1 MVRGLPLPLAVLA
14 LGLGLSGCGGPDGGT
29 QPSGVAPPPLF
40 DQGVLH
46 AVEITMSARDWD
58 TLRANFQTNT
68 YYEAEAALDGE
79 SVRRIGVRSR
89 GSGTRNPRKPAL
101 NLDFDR
107 YVDGQRFRG
116 LESLVLENLYGDPS
130 CLHERLA
137 FQVFEA
143 MGLPAPQNAFARVRV
158 NGVFWGV
165 YAMVEP
171 VDERFVRS
179 RLADE
184 GGTLYEY
191 EAPSPSY
198 DLSYRGPDPAA
209 YIPVPFEPK
218 TNERTLDP
226 SALVA
231 FLRTLNEAPDE
242 TFAQDI
248 SVYVDPARVVS
259 QLAAE
264 QAMAES
270 DGLTSFF
277 GINNVYLYQA
287 RGQTRFTV
295 LPWDRDFSFTRS
307 DWPVDTGVGRNVL
320 VRRLLEAPQYRA
332 LFVERVR
339 QTVAT
344 AVNATFLLPRIESA
358 YGQVRAAVREDP
370 NKVGSDRGPD
380 AANAQF
386 EAAVEGLRRFA
397 AEREA
402 AVRAQLP

>member
-1 MVRGLPLPLAVLA
+1 
-14 LGLGLSGCGGPDGGT
+14 
-29 QPSGVAPPPLF
+29 LF